1 MSLKFLSRYFL
12 ILTCVTALSGCGV
25 REDYVTAKVEKMQ
38 TWQICKRLLEN
49 KSLSFQI
56 AWYNQVLQKRGE
68 NCERFI
74 GKFSPP
80 VVVQTMP
87 TPMVAPLISAPS
99 PVYAPAPIQPPPMQR
114 SIF

>member
-49 KSLSFQI
+49 KPLSFQI

-68 NCERFI
+68 IGTTKFFKNVERTV
-74 GKFSPP
+74 KDLSESSPL
-80 VVVQTMP
+80 Q
-87 TPMVAPLISAPS
+87 
-99 PVYAPAPIQPPPMQR
+99 
-114 SIF
+114 